1 MAGDETTA
9 MKTKDDDQGL
19 RTGRGMFS
27 QQCKALLMKNFLLSR
42 RNLRATGIH

>member
-9 MKTKDDDQGL
+9 MRTKDDGHGL
-19 RTGRGMFS
+19 RTGRGRFS
-27 QQCKALLMKNFLLSR
+27 QQCKALLTKNYLLSR